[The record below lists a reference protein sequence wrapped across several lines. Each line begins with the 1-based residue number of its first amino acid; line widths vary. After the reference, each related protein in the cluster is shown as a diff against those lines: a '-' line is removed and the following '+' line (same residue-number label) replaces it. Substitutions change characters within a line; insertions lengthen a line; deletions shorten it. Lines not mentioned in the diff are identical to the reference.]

1 MTTGEKLAMLRRQ
14 KNLTQEQLAEL
25 LNVSRQSVSRWEMNQ
40 AFPETEKLILLSR
53 IFSCS
58 VDFLLNT
65 SPEKEKNSSDITAEG
80 CASFMRECGYFFLAT
95 SVEDSPNL
103 RPFGMICA
111 GENCLFFV
119 TDKRK
124 SVCMELEKNAKVS
137 LSGYQPDTGKW
148 LRISG
153 TAIEDTTQKSREMVL
168 SEYPVLYQK
177 FPKGQEIFMTVYRIC
192 LDNANIHL
200 R

>member
-25 LNVSRQSVSRWEMNQ
+25 LKVSRQSVSRWEMNQ

-65 SPEKEKNSSDITAEG
+65 NPGTEKEDSEFTADK
-80 CASFMRECGYFFLAT
+80 CAAFLRECGYFFLAT
-95 SVEDSPNL
+95 SVEDTPRL
-103 RPFGMICA
+103 RPFGMISA
-111 GENCLFFV
+111 GENCLYIV

-124 SVCMELEKNAKVS
+124 SVCLELEKNAKVS
-137 LSGYQPDTGKW
+137 LSGYQPHTGKW
-148 LRISG
+148 LRING
-153 TAIEDTTQKSREMVL
+153 IATEDMTPRSRELVL
-168 SEYPVLYQK
+168 AKYPILCQK

-200 R
+200 K